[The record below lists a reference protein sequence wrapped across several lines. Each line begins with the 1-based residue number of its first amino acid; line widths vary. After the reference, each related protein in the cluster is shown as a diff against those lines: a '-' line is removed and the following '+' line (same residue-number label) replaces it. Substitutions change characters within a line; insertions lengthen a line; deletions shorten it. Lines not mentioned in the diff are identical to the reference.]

1 MFRRV
6 SVKTTRVKNALS
18 RSGLPDLDYALNPY
32 IGCMHNCTYCYAR
45 QYTKLREVSLNWG
58 RVIFVKENISN
69 ILRNEVK
76 NYKPGVVG
84 LSTITDPYQP
94 VEAIYR
100 LTRSLIEILV
110 KNGFKISIQTKN
122 PLILRDLDLITK
134 HVDRIDVGFTI
145 TSFQKRIVDF
155 IEPFAP
161 SPKARLDALK
171 KLNDKG
177 VETWIFYGPVIPG
190 LNDDFETMKSI
201 VEAGFLT
208 NSKILVDRLHVK
220 SFMYSQDNPM
230 KDFVKKV
237 SREWWNDFLNNFLK
251 ICSEYDVYC
260 IPGFAEPMF
269 KNRVIDE
276 FYSK

>member
-1 MFRRV
+1 
-6 SVKTTRVKNALS
+6 
-18 RSGLPDLDYALNPY
+18 
-32 IGCMHNCTYCYAR
+32 
-45 QYTKLREVSLNWG
+45 
-58 RVIFVKENISN
+58 IFVKENISN